1 MNQKIE
7 KGKYPEY
14 KDFAKNH
21 TKSEIMEKFNI
32 SSSMVDLMR
41 WKYGFTF
48 QPRRVPTA
56 VFAMDMSKD
65 DFVKYCKTHTLK
77 EIRDYFNV
85 ATTSVYSW
93 EKKYNFKIKKTINP
107 TEKAERN
114 AQIIEMSKTCKN
126 EEIAKKFGLTPQRI
140 LQIKASF
147 KKRQQNGND

>member
-7 KGKYPEY
+7 RSKYPEY

-48 QPRRVPTA
+48 QPKRVPTA

-85 ATTSVYSW
+85 SPSTVYSW
-93 EKKYNFKIKKTINP
+93 ERKYDFNVKKSINP
-107 TEKAERN
+107 AEKTERN
-114 AQIIEMSKTCKN
+114 ALIVKMSKTKSV
-126 EEIAKKFGLTPQRI
+126 ETISREFGLTKQRVGQI
-140 LQIKASF
+140 LKTY
-147 KKRQQNGND
+147 KKREKNGN